1 MNIAKT
7 TFLFRFV
14 TVCLWKYIGLINL
27 IHIVDFD
34 KQVQNLISKCNLS
47 SQRKQRDREK
57 RAQEVIINTSPV

>member
-14 TVCLWKYIGLINL
+14 TVYLWKYIGLINL